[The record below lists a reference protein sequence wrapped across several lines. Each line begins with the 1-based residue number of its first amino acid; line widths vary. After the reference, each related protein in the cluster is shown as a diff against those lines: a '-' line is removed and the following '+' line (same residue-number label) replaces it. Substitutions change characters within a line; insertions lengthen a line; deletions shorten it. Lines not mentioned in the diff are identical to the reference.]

1 MWNERIKEHKME
13 KSGTKGKNGH
23 EKCTHNDSGAVIL
36 NTKRRDSAKEWKWV
50 RVQNNVGEQKKK
62 NDFHTGV
69 DPRAR
74 ACMQDA
80 ISERKVSAPRDRSE
94 IGKAYLIWYAGR
106 YFFPLDFDFRF
117 SIFDFAVSF
126 SFFCFFLLHLPPCA
140 LPRALAVLTY

>member
-1 MWNERIKEHKME
+1 ME

-62 NDFHTGV
+62 TDFHTGV